1 DPQRRAQPR
10 LADRRLPPLTRAGRG
25 VRPSRPRRP
34 RAAPASRRG
43 APDRRQRHRLL
54 HGRRRRRRGGAGAA
68 GPEARGVAGARRG
81 ARHRGS
87 RSRRARRGGRCRA
100 GPARPGRGPGG
111 DAVEGARRRRR
122 RGLRRRRCPAAPP
135 AARAGADL
143 LDGAPPSHRGRGAR
157 GAPRAARRRR
167 GVAATVARQRTSP
180 ARGARRAR
188 RRDHAHRPGHRRRG
202 GARGG
207 AGAGAARHRPPGAGG
222 APAHRARG
230 HQPLA
235 PGRRGG
241 AGAHRDGVA
250 VSRLLFVTG
259 TDTGAGK
266 TVVAAAVVA
275 ALRGRGLRV
284 AGLKP
289 VATGVELGQAGED
302 ATLLARAS
310 ELDPHECLLAS
321 YTLPRSPLAAA
332 RAEQRSLDVGALAAS
347 IRLRAVGLVLLVVE
361 GVGGLLVPL
370 SDTATVR
377 DLARLLDAPVLIA
390 ARAGLGTIGH
400 SALTVESARL
410 AGLDVCGVVLSDVD
424 GSAGADFARENA
436 EQIATQCG
444 VRVLGIVPHLA
455 DTEEAAAHVDVD
467 ALLQWSDAAA
477 RHEEVVALDR
487 RHVWHPFTQTSEWRD
502 EDPVVIRAARGCRLV
517 DDRGREYVDGVASLW
532 ANVHGHAH
540 PRLDAALREQA
551 GRVAHSTFLGLTHE
565 PGARLAAELSAIA
578 PAGLTRV
585 FYSEAGAAAVE
596 VGLRVALLAQRH
608 CGQPQR
614 TRFVSLTESYHGDTA
629 GAVSVGRSEPF
640 HRGLDPLLFDVLRV
654 PPPHLVGEEASTRAL
669 HDTLQEHGEQIAAL
683 VVEPRMQGAAGMWP
697 HSDEWLRQA
706 AHAARSAGALVLC
719 DEVATGFG
727 RTGDMFASGGAGLA
741 PDILTVGKGLTGGYL
756 PLSATLATEEL
767 FELFTSPY
775 TEHRAL

>member
-1 DPQRRAQPR
+1 
-10 LADRRLPPLTRAGRG
+10 
-25 VRPSRPRRP
+25 
-34 RAAPASRRG
+34 
-43 APDRRQRHRLL
+43 
-54 HGRRRRRRGGAGAA
+54 
-68 GPEARGVAGARRG
+68 
-81 ARHRGS
+81 
-87 RSRRARRGGRCRA
+87 
-100 GPARPGRGPGG
+100 
-111 DAVEGARRRRR
+111 
-122 RGLRRRRCPAAPP
+122 
-135 AARAGADL
+135 
-143 LDGAPPSHRGRGAR
+143 
-157 GAPRAARRRR
+157 
-167 GVAATVARQRTSP
+167 
-180 ARGARRAR
+180 
-188 RRDHAHRPGHRRRG
+188 
-202 GARGG
+202 
-207 AGAGAARHRPPGAGG
+207 
-222 APAHRARG
+222 
-230 HQPLA
+230 
-235 PGRRGG
+235 
-241 AGAHRDGVA
+241 

-332 RAEQRSLDVGALAAS
+332 RAEQRSLDVGALAAA
-347 IRLRAVGLVLLVVE
+347 IRRRAEGLDLLVVE

-608 CGQPQR
+608 RGQPQR

-775 TEHRAL
+775 TEHRALYYGHTYTANPLACAVARASLALFDEEGTLQRARALADRLALLLTPLSALPGVRQIRQRGVMIGVELGPYDPALRAGRRVILAARRRGVIVRPLGDVVVLNPPLVLRDADAALLVEAVAESVVEVCTALPDAAAVRA